1 MAERLSLALRSV
13 ADAQEPDTIAA
24 DYLLS
29 GDGRPAIQVIKSGSI
44 VKSDDGSSMNEAK

>member
-13 ADAQEPDTIAA
+13 ADAQEEDTSAA

-29 GDGRPAIQVIKSGSI
+29 GGSGRPTIQVIKSGEV
-44 VKSDDGSSMNEAK
+44 VKPTADAKSE

>member
-13 ADAQEPDTIAA
+13 ADAQEEDTSAA

-29 GDGRPAIQVIKSGSI
+29 GGSGRPSIQVIKSGEV
-44 VKSDDGSSMNEAK
+44 VKSTTDAKSQ